1 MDKYTIGAALGSGQW
16 GVVRKATRKDDNLPV
31 AVKKVRVAGAQ
42 KEGIN
47 FQVLR
52 EIKMLRGVK
61 HAHIVVLHDV
71 FPDSSGESLSLVFEL
86 LASDLERV
94 LYGPGPRITPAQA
107 KGYVFQL
114 LDALAFLSAHQIC
127 HRDIKPAN
135 LLLDR
140 RGVLKLADFGYAR
153 YPAAADA
160 AMSYEACT
168 LWYRPPELLFGASHY
183 DGFALDVWSAGCIF
197 VELFLGR
204 PLFRGEDEVDQLAR
218 IFSVL
223 GVPTEETWPD
233 VSCLR
238 KYVEF
243 KAESDAVT
251 LGATLGKE
259 SPALPLSSRL
269 LVLDPGRRPKAVD
282 ALSDD
287 YFSRDPPPELRP
299 VVT

>member
-16 GVVRKATRKDDNLPV
+16 GVVRKATRKEDNLPV

-127 HRDIKPAN
+127 HRDLKPAN

-153 YPAAADA
+153 YPAALDA

-168 LWYRPPELLFGASHY
+168 LWYGRLNCSLALLIMMG
-183 DGFALDVWSAGCIF
+183 
-197 VELFLGR
+197 
-204 PLFRGEDEVDQLAR
+204 
-218 IFSVL
+218 
-223 GVPTEETWPD
+223 
-233 VSCLR
+233 LR
-238 KYVEF
+238 
-243 KAESDAVT
+243 
-251 LGATLGKE
+251 
-259 SPALPLSSRL
+259 
-269 LVLDPGRRPKAVD
+269 
-282 ALSDD
+282 
-287 YFSRDPPPELRP
+287 
-299 VVT
+299 

>member
-52 EIKMLRGVK
+52 ENKDAARGEARTYCRV
-61 HAHIVVLHDV
+61 ARCISRCL
-71 FPDSSGESLSLVFEL
+71 GEALSLVFEL

-140 RGVLKLADFGYAR
+140 RSVLKLADFGYAR
-153 YPAAADA
+153 YPAAA
-160 AMSYEACT
+160 
-168 LWYRPPELLFGASHY
+168 RRG
-183 DGFALDVWSAGCIF
+183 DV
-197 VELFLGR
+197 V
-204 PLFRGEDEVDQLAR
+204 RGVH
-218 IFSVL
+218 IM
-223 GVPTEETWPD
+223 
-233 VSCLR
+233 VS
-238 KYVEF
+238 
-243 KAESDAVT
+243 T
-251 LGATLGKE
+251 T
-259 SPALPLSSRL
+259 
-269 LVLDPGRRPKAVD
+269 
-282 ALSDD
+282 
-287 YFSRDPPPELRP
+287 
-299 VVT
+299 